1 MISFLRRLA
10 GTWPARIFF
19 AALAAAF
26 VGWGISGKT
35 NLGGIDPS
43 HVATVDGRPITTV
56 AFDQAFKEDM
66 AQATQHYPDPTQ
78 VPPSLRRQ
86 VAAETLQRLVTEQAL
101 DAEATR
107 MGVAAPPGAIQ
118 DGITA
123 IPAFQGLDGK
133 FDHNTYL
140 RVLQQHNLTP
150 QRFQDEM
157 RIQVTKDQVLKTV
170 VATAHPSD
178 LFTGLLFGFLFE
190 TRRADMVQIPLT
202 AHAAPPAPADTVLQ
216 RYYDNNIARY
226 TAPEYR
232 RVKLVVLS
240 PATIGRTL
248 PITDADL
255 HTWYNLN
262 KSVFEA
268 PEKRSLQVITAS
280 TADTANQLAASWKA
294 GASWDAIAASAKT
307 RGATTTSLDNTTKE
321 AIPAPEL
328 AAAAFTAP
336 LNAIT
341 GPVAEP
347 LGFQVVRVTSITP
360 AKHPSFDDERDTV
373 RQRIGEERAL
383 DLIDPRAQKLQD
395 LFAGGN
401 RIDEVPADM
410 GASGA
415 EGTLDADG
423 NTAEGTPAPIPA
435 TGNARTQIIA
445 DIFKTPK
452 SDSVQL
458 TEGPDHVWYAIAVQ
472 DIIKPAPRPFATVR
486 AKVLADW
493 QADQVRHAAETDA
506 AKLLA
511 TINGGQ
517 SIANAA
523 WGSGLQVT
531 RTPPQLRNKPT
542 PGVPEELVQLLFT
555 MKKGEATMVET
566 NKGFVV
572 ATLAEITKP
581 DPKSDPAGLEQVR
594 QALTKSM
601 SDDLL
606 VSYGTA
612 VRDNAKP
619 VVNQKVFDQFAQPAA
634 AE

>member
-1 MISFLRRLA
+1 MISSLRRLA

-19 AALAAAF
+19 AALAVAF

-43 HVATVDGRPITTV
+43 SVATVAGRPVTAS
-56 AFDQAFKEDM
+56 AFDQAFKDDM
-66 AQATQHYPDPTQ
+66 AQATQRYPDPTQ
-78 VPPSLRRQ
+78 VPPALRRQ

-101 DAEATR
+101 DAEAR
-107 MGVAAPPGAIQ
+107 SMGVAAPASAIQ
-118 DGITA
+118 DAITA

-133 FDHNTYL
+133 FDHNAYL
-140 RVLQQHNLTP
+140 RVLQQHSLTP

-157 RIQVTKDQVLKTV
+157 RIQVTKDQLLKTV
-170 VATAHPSD
+170 MAMAHPSD
-178 LFTGLLFGFLFE
+178 LFTGLLFGFLYE
-190 TRRADMVQIPLT
+190 TRRADMVQIPFS
-202 AHAAPPAPADTVLQ
+202 AHAAPPAPADAILQ

-232 RVKLVVLS
+232 RVKLVILS
-240 PATIGRTL
+240 PSSIGRTL

-255 HTWYNLN
+255 HTWYNAN
-262 KSVFEA
+262 KSTFEA

-280 TADTANQLAASWKA
+280 SADAANALAAAWKE
-294 GASWDAIAASAKT
+294 GATWDAMAANAKAH
-307 RGATTTSLDNTTKE
+307 GATTTALDNTTKE

-328 AAAAFTAP
+328 ASAAFSAP
-336 LNAIT
+336 LNTVT
-341 GPVAEP
+341 GPVQEP
-347 LGFQVVRVTSITP
+347 LGFQLVRVTSITP
-360 AKHPSFDDERDTV
+360 AKHPTFEDERDTV
-373 RQRIGEERAL
+373 RDRLGQERAL
-383 DLIDPRAQKLQD
+383 DLIDPRSQKLQD

-410 GASGA
+410 GATGA
-415 EGTLDADG
+415 EGTLDAQG
-423 NTAEGTPAPIPA
+423 NTAEGTQAPIPA
-435 TGNARTQIIA
+435 TGNARAQIIA
-445 DIFKTPK
+445 DIFKAQK

-458 TEGPDHVWYAIAVQ
+458 SEGPDHVWYAISLQ

-486 AKVLADW
+486 DKVLADW

-511 TINGGQ
+511 TINAGQ

-531 RTPPQLRNKPT
+531 RSPPQLRNKPT
-542 PGVPEELVQLLFT
+542 PGVPPELVQLLFT

-572 ATLAEITKP
+572 ATLADITKP
-581 DPKSDPAGLEQVR
+581 DPKSNPDQLEQVR

-619 VVNQKVFDQFAQPAA
+619 VVNEKVFDQFAAPAA

>member
-35 NLGGIDPS
+35 NIGGGDPTR
-43 HVATVDGRPITTV
+43 VATVDGRPITAG
-56 AFDQAFKEDM
+56 AFDQAFKDDM
-66 AQATQHYPDPTQ
+66 AQATQQYPDPTQ
-78 VPPSLRRQ
+78 VPPALRRE

-107 MGVAAPPGAIQ
+107 MGVAAPPSAIQ
-118 DGITA
+118 DGITSIA
-123 IPAFQGLDGK
+123 AFEGLDGK
-133 FDHNTYL
+133 FDHNAYL

-150 QRFQDEM
+150 QRFQDQM
-157 RIQVTKDQVLKTV
+157 RLQVTKDQILKTV
-170 VATAHPSD
+170 TASAHPSD
-178 LFTGLLFGFLFE
+178 LFTGLLFGYLFE
-190 TRRADMVQIPLT
+190 TRTADMVQIPFS
-202 AHAAPPAPADTVLQ
+202 AHAAPPAPPDATLQ

-232 RVKLVVLS
+232 RVKLVILS
-240 PATIGRTL
+240 PDSIGRGL
-248 PITDADL
+248 PVTDADL
-255 HTWYNLN
+255 HAWYNAN
-262 KSVFEA
+262 KATFEA
-268 PEKRSLQVITAS
+268 PEKRSMQVITAS
-280 TADTANQLAASWKA
+280 SADTANLLATSWKA
-294 GASWDAIAASAKT
+294 GATWDAIAANAKT

-328 AAAAFTAP
+328 AAAAFAAP

-341 GPVAEP
+341 GPVTEP

-360 AKHPSFDDERDTV
+360 AKHPSFEDVRDTV
-373 RQRIGEERAL
+373 RQRLGAERAM
-383 DLIDPRAQKLQD
+383 DLIDARSQKLQD

-410 GASGA
+410 GATGA
-415 EGTLDADG
+415 EGTLDANG
-423 NTAEGTPAPIPA
+423 NTPEGTPAPIPA

-445 DIFKTPK
+445 DIFKAQK

-472 DIIKPAPRPFATVR
+472 DIIKPTPRPFAEVR

-493 QADQVRHAAETDA
+493 QAEQVRHAAETDA

-542 PGVPEELVQLLFT
+542 PDVPADLVQLLFT
-555 MKKGEATMVET
+555 MKKGEATMIET

-572 ATLAEITKP
+572 ATLATITKP
-581 DPKSDPAGLEQVR
+581 DPKSAPDQLEQVR

-619 VVNQKVFDQFAQPAA
+619 VVNEKVFNRFAQPAE

>member
-35 NLGGIDPS
+35 NLGGGDPTT
-43 HVATVDGRPITTV
+43 VATVDGRPIT
-56 AFDQAFKEDM
+56 AGMFDLAFKEDM
-66 AQATQHYPDPTQ
+66 AQAAQRFSDPTQ
-78 VPPSLRRQ
+78 VPPALRRE
-86 VAAETLQRLVTEQAL
+86 VAAQTLERLVTEQAL

-107 MGVAAPPGAIQ
+107 MGVAAPPAAIQ

-123 IPAFQGLDGK
+123 IPAFQGVDGK
-133 FDHNTYL
+133 FDHDTYL

-150 QRFQDEM
+150 QRFQDDM
-157 RIQVTKDQVLKTV
+157 RMQVTKDQILKAVT
-170 VATAHPSD
+170 AAAHPSD
-178 LFTGLLFGFLFE
+178 LLTGLLFGTLFE
-190 TRRADMVQIPLT
+190 TRRADLVQIPLT
-202 AHAAPPAPADTVLQ
+202 SHPAPPAPADAVLQ
-216 RYYDNNIARY
+216 RYYANNIARY

-240 PATIGRTL
+240 PDTIGRGL
-248 PITDADL
+248 KLTDADL
-255 HTWYNLN
+255 HAWYDAH
-262 KSVFEA
+262 KAEFQA
-268 PEKRSLQVITAS
+268 PEKRSLQVITAGS
-280 TADTANQLAASWKA
+280 AETANALAASWKA
-294 GASWDAIAASAKT
+294 GATWDAIAANAKT

-328 AAAAFTAP
+328 AAAAFAAP
-336 LNAIT
+336 LNVVT
-341 GPVAEP
+341 GPVTEP
-347 LGFQVVRVTSITP
+347 LGFQVVRVTQITP
-360 AKHPSFDDERDTV
+360 AKHPSYEDLRDTV
-373 RQRIGEERAL
+373 RTRLGEERAL
-383 DLIDPRAQKLQD
+383 DVIDTRAQKLQD

-401 RIDEVPADM
+401 RIDEVPADL
-410 GASGA
+410 GATGA

-423 NTAEGTPAPIPA
+423 NTPEGSRAPIPA
-435 TGNARTQIIA
+435 ADKARAQIVA
-445 DIFKTPK
+445 DIFKTQK

-472 DIIKPAPRPFATVR
+472 DVIKAAPRPFASVR

-493 QADQVRHAAETDA
+493 QADQVRHAAEPAA

-517 SIANAA
+517 SITNAA

-542 PGVPEELVQLLFT
+542 PGVPPDLAQLLFT

-566 NKGFVV
+566 NNGFVV
-572 ATLAEITKP
+572 ATLADITKP
-581 DPKSDPAGLEQVR
+581 DPKSQPEELDQVR
-594 QALTKSM
+594 RALTKSI

-612 VRDNAKP
+612 VRDSAKP
-619 VVNQKVFDQFAQPAA
+619 VVNQKVFDQFAQPAS
-634 AE
+634 E

>member
-1 MISFLRRLA
+1 MISSLRRLA

-19 AALAAAF
+19 AALAVAF

-35 NLGGIDPS
+35 NIGGIDPS
-43 HVATVDGRPITTV
+43 RVATVAGRAVTAN

-78 VPPSLRRQ
+78 VPPELRRQ
-86 VAAETLQRLVTEQAL
+86 VAAETLQRLVTEQAM

-107 MGVAAPPGAIQ
+107 MGVAAPASAVQ
-118 DGITA
+118 DAITA

-133 FDHNTYL
+133 FDHDTYL

-157 RIQVTKDQVLKTV
+157 RIQVTKDQLLKTV
-170 VATAHPSD
+170 MATAHPSD
-178 LFTGLLFGFLFE
+178 LFTGMLFDFLYE
-190 TRRADMVQIPLT
+190 TRRVDMVQIPLS
-202 AHAAPPAPADTVLQ
+202 AHATPPAPPDATLQ

-232 RVKLVVLS
+232 RVKLVILS
-240 PATIGRTL
+240 PSTIGRTL
-248 PITDADL
+248 PVTDADM
-255 HTWYNLN
+255 HTWYNAN
-262 KSVFEA
+262 KATFEA

-280 TADTANQLAASWKA
+280 SADAANALAAAWKA
-294 GASWDAIAASAKT
+294 GATWEAMAANAKAH
-307 RGATTTSLDNTTKE
+307 GATTTSLDNTTKE

-328 AAAAFTAP
+328 AAAAFAAP

-341 GPVAEP
+341 GPVQEP

-360 AKHPSFDDERDTV
+360 AKHPTFEDERDTV
-373 RQRIGEERAL
+373 RDRIGQERAL
-383 DLIDPRAQKLQD
+383 DLIDPRSQKLQD

-401 RIDEVPADM
+401 RIDEVPADL

-415 EGTLDADG
+415 EGTLDAQG

-435 TGNARTQIIA
+435 TGNARIQIIA
-445 DIFKTPK
+445 DIFKAQK

-458 TEGPDHVWYAIAVQ
+458 VEGPDHVWYAISVQ

-486 AKVLADW
+486 DKVLADW
-493 QADQVRHAAETDA
+493 QADQVRHEAETDA

-531 RTPPQLRNKPT
+531 RSPPQLRNKPT
-542 PGVPEELVQLLFT
+542 AGVPSDLVAQLFS

-581 DPKSDPAGLEQVR
+581 DPKTSPDQLEQVR

-601 SDDLL
+601 ANDLL

-619 VVNQKVFDQFAQPAA
+619 SVNEKVFDQFAQPAA